1 MIIKAIREL
10 PQRMMAQLRA
20 RLHRESA
27 RERESAKGTGLLRL
41 HEYQH
46 KVLIDIFR
54 TSIAGFFAFALILLS
69 FTLHTLVDPHAPRW
83 IAYLMGA
90 LGVLLAAGLI
100 RTVKEFRIYRSNYDE
115 ITLQLKAK
123 LLQQASRQGPSAG
136 TGVKARGGEP
146 RLLATLKP
154 REYKGW
160 DAKTCRGCGR
170 AVELMATVCP
180 SCGQDQDDLLAN

>member
-1 MIIKAIREL
+1 MNIKVIRVL
-10 PQRMMAQLRA
+10 PQRVFAQIRA
-20 RLHRESA
+20 RFRPEAA
-27 RERESAKGTGLLRL
+27 RERDAAKGTGLLRL

-46 KVLIDIFR
+46 KVLVDIFR

-69 FTLHTLVDPHAPRW
+69 FTLHTLVDPHGPRW

-100 RTVKEFRIYRSNYDE
+100 RTVKEFRIYRSNYEE

-123 LLQQASRQGPSAG
+123 LLQQASRQGVSAG
-136 TGVKARGGEP
+136 SGAKARATEP
-146 RLLATLKP
+146 RLLATLRP

-170 AVELMATVCP
+170 TVELMATVCP

>member
-10 PQRMMAQLRA
+10 PQRMIAHIRA
-20 RLHRESA
+20 RLRPDSSHESQA
-27 RERESAKGTGLLRL
+27 PKGTGLLRL

-46 KVLIDIFR
+46 KVLVDIFR
-54 TSIAGFFAFALILLS
+54 TSIAGFFAFALILIS
-69 FTLHTLVDPHAPRW
+69 FTLHTLVDTHAPRW

-90 LGVLLAAGLI
+90 LGVLLAIGLI
-100 RTVKEFRIYRSNYDE
+100 RTVQEFKVYRSNYEE

-123 LLQQASRQGPSAG
+123 LMQQAARQGAPGGA
-136 TGVKARGGEP
+136 KARLGEP

-154 REYKGW
+154 KEYKGW

-170 AVELMATVCP
+170 AVELMAAVCP